1 MWKLLNYNLELLC
14 VRANSMEG
22 RLAGHHHEEELFEVL
37 AGWNRAMLGIDS
49 ICQAGIGGL

>member
-1 MWKLLNYNLELLC
+1 M
-14 VRANSMEG
+14 RANSMEG